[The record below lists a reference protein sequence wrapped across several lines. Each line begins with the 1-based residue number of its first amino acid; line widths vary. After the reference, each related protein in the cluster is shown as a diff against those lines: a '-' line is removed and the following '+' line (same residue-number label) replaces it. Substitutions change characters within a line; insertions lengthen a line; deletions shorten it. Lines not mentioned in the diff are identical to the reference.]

1 MKKTFEKNQKGIIYF
16 LAAFFALMAVVTLSC
31 EKQGKIFPADHQ
43 QSQISSQDKSSSSIS
58 KQQALKRINDYFED
72 ELYPVKLEQ
81 VQGISRKQFTQW
93 LRNSKVAA
101 AEKQFLGPLLSANV
115 TEFVLLNNVTL
126 RDTNRKATIALIAV
140 PSQLNNQFTKMVA
153 IVDYVRI
160 LNGPRTLCMWKRCD
174 SYEPC
179 PCICWIDFVYG
190 TECPSDKCMWNGD
203 CQGYNP
209 AADCDGELSGID
221 AYDVIATW

>member
-1 MKKTFEKNQKGIIYF
+1 MKKTFEKIQKEIIYF
-16 LAAFFALMAVVTLSC
+16 LVASFALMAVVALSC
-31 EKQGKIFPADHQ
+31 EKQGKIFPADQ
-43 QSQISSQDKSSSSIS
+43 QSPAKQISSQNNSSSSIS

-115 TEFVLLNNVTL
+115 TEFALLNNVTF

-153 IVDYVRI
+153 AVDYVRI
-160 LNGPRTLCMWKRCD
+160 LNGPRTLRMWKD
-174 SYEPC
+174 A
-179 PCICWIDFVYG
+179 IH
-190 TECPSDKCMWNGD
+190 M
-203 CQGYNP
+203 NP
-209 AADCDGELSGID
+209 AHVFAG
-221 AYDVIATW
+221 